1 MMLFKILKL
10 LGLDVPAKMAAA
22 KSEIEQRVE
31 EVVDYAKQ
39 ATQTAAA
46 IGGLSAAAGVLAAMA
61 AGVGLYALYRVVAES
76 YGVNAGLGVV
86 AAALVAATL
95 ILLLIARTKGAA
107 LANRHIFKPLSHLPT
122 SAASVPNA
130 PAAPV
135 QVPMSAVFAATPD
148 ESAGDL
154 VEPLAFLLGKY
165 VNFPALGH
173 PVLDELVGNLRT
185 SARGTAEEAVER
197 AANLVRQGDR
207 TQLLIML
214 GGAATVG
221 WLLARQN
228 PNATLRDITPAE

>member
-1 MMLFKILKL
+1 MLFKILKL

-31 EVVDYAKQ
+31 EVVEYAKQ
-39 ATQTAAA
+39 ATQTAATIA
-46 IGGLSAAAGVLAAMA
+46 GLSAAAGVLVGIAV
-61 AGVGLYALYRVVAES
+61 GIGLYALYRVVAES

-86 AAALVAATL
+86 VAVLVAATL
-95 ILLLIARTKGAA
+95 ILLLIARTKGEA
-107 LANRHIFKPLSHLPT
+107 LSNRRIFKPSSPLST
-122 SAASVPNA
+122 SAASAPTS

-135 QVPMSAVFAATPD
+135 QAPMSAAFAAAPD

-154 VEPLAFLLGKY
+154 VEPLAFLLAKY
-165 VNFPALGH
+165 VKFPALGH
-173 PVLDELVGNLRT
+173 PVLDELVGNLRA

-197 AANLVRQGDR
+197 AANLIRQGDR

-214 GGAATVG
+214 GGAAIVG
-221 WLLARQN
+221 WLLARRN

>member
-1 MMLFKILKL
+1 MLFKVLKL

-31 EVVDYAKQ
+31 QVVDYAKQ
-39 ATQTAAA
+39 ATLMAAA
-46 IGGLSAAAGVLAAMA
+46 IAGLSAAAGVLVAMA
-61 AGVGLYALYRVVAES
+61 VGVGLYGLNRVVAES

-86 AAALVAATL
+86 AAVLVTATL
-95 ILLLIARTKGAA
+95 ILLLIARTKGEA
-107 LANRHIFKPLSHLPT
+107 LSNRRIFKPSPPLPT
-122 SAASVPNA
+122 SAATAPTA

-135 QVPMSAVFAATPD
+135 PVPMSAAFTAASD

-154 VEPLAFLLGKY
+154 VEPLAFLLAKCLK
-165 VNFPALGH
+165 FPALGH

-185 SARGTAEEAVER
+185 SARGTADEAVER

-214 GGAATVG
+214 GGAAIVG

-228 PNATLRDITPAE
+228 PNATLRDITPVE

>member
-1 MMLFKILKL
+1 MLFKILKL

-46 IGGLSAAAGVLAAMA
+46 IAGLSAAAGVLVAMA
-61 AGVGLYALYRVVAES
+61 VGVGAYALYRVVAES

-86 AAALVAATL
+86 AAVLVAATL
-95 ILLLIARTKGAA
+95 ILLLIAQTKGEA
-107 LANRHIFKPLSHLPT
+107 LSNRRIFKPSPPLPT
-122 SAASVPNA
+122 SAASAPTA

-135 QVPMSAVFAATPD
+135 QVPMSAAFAAVPD

-154 VEPLAFLLGKY
+154 VEPLAFLLAKY
-165 VNFPALGH
+165 VKFPALGH
-173 PVLDELVGNLRT
+173 PVLDELIGKLRT
-185 SARGTAEEAVER
+185 SAHGTADEAVER

-214 GGAATVG
+214 GGAAIVG

-228 PNATLRDITPAE
+228 LNATLRDITPAE

>member
-1 MMLFKILKL
+1 MLFKILKL
-10 LGLDVPAKMAAA
+10 LGLDVAAKMAAA
-22 KSEIEQRVE
+22 RSEIEQRVE

-46 IGGLSAAAGVLAAMA
+46 IAGLSAAAGVLVAIAV
-61 AGVGLYALYRVVAES
+61 GVGLYALYRVVAES
-76 YGVNAGLGVV
+76 YGVYAGMGVIAAVLV
-86 AAALVAATL
+86 AAAL
-95 ILLLIARTKGAA
+95 ILLLIARTKGEA
-107 LANRHIFKPLSHLPT
+107 LSNRRIFEPSSPLPT
-122 SAASVPNA
+122 SAASAPTS

-135 QVPMSAVFAATPD
+135 QAPMSAAFAAAPD

-154 VEPLAFLLGKY
+154 VEPLAFLLAKY
-165 VNFPALGH
+165 VKFPALGH

-214 GGAATVG
+214 GGAAIVG
-221 WLLARQN
+221 WLLVRQN

>member
-1 MMLFKILKL
+1 MLFKILKL

-31 EVVDYAKQ
+31 EVMEYAKQ
-39 ATQTAAA
+39 ATQTAATIA
-46 IGGLSAAAGVLAAMA
+46 GLSAAAGVLVGIAV
-61 AGVGLYALYRVVAES
+61 GIGLYALYRVVTES

-86 AAALVAATL
+86 VALLVAATL
-95 ILLLIARTKGAA
+95 ILLLIARTKGEA
-107 LANRHIFKPLSHLPT
+107 LSNRRIFKPSSPLSTSAGSAPT
-122 SAASVPNA
+122 S

-135 QVPMSAVFAATPD
+135 QAPMSAAFAAAPD

-154 VEPLAFLLGKY
+154 VEPLAFLLAKY
-165 VNFPALGH
+165 VKFPALGH

-197 AANLVRQGDR
+197 AANLIRQGDR

-214 GGAATVG
+214 GGAAIVG

-228 PNATLRDITPAE
+228 PHATLRDITPAE

>member
-1 MMLFKILKL
+1 MLFKILKL

-46 IGGLSAAAGVLAAMA
+46 IAGLSAAAGVLVAIAV
-61 AGVGLYALYRVVAES
+61 GVGLYALYRVVAES
-76 YGVNAGLGVV
+76 YGINAGLGVV
-86 AAALVAATL
+86 AAVLVAATL
-95 ILLLIARTKGAA
+95 ILLLIARTKGEA
-107 LANRHIFKPLSHLPT
+107 LSNRRIFKPSSPLPT
-122 SAASVPNA
+122 SAASAPTS
-130 PAAPV
+130 PAALA
-135 QVPMSAVFAATPD
+135 QAPMSAAFAAAPD

-154 VEPLAFLLGKY
+154 IEPLAFLLAKY
-165 VNFPALGH
+165 VKFPALGH

-214 GGAATVG
+214 GGAAIVG

-228 PNATLRDITPAE
+228 PNATLRDITPVE

>member
-61 AGVGLYALYRVVAES
+61 VGVGLYALYRVAES

-214 GGAATVG
+214 GGAAIVG

>member
-1 MMLFKILKL
+1 MLFKILKL

-46 IGGLSAAAGVLAAMA
+46 IAGLSAAAGVLVAMA
-61 AGVGLYALYRVVAES
+61 VGVGAYALYRVVAES

-86 AAALVAATL
+86 AAVLVAATL
-95 ILLLIARTKGAA
+95 ILLLIAQTKGEA
-107 LANRHIFKPLSHLPT
+107 LSNRRIFKPSPPLPT
-122 SAASVPNA
+122 SAASA
-130 PAAPV
+130 PTAAAAPV
-135 QVPMSAVFAATPD
+135 QVPMSAAFAAVPD

-154 VEPLAFLLGKY
+154 VEPLAFLLAKY
-165 VNFPALGH
+165 VKFPALGH
-173 PVLDELVGNLRT
+173 PVLDELIGKLRT
-185 SARGTAEEAVER
+185 SAHGTADEAVER

-214 GGAATVG
+214 GGAAIVG

-228 PNATLRDITPAE
+228 LNATLRDITPAE